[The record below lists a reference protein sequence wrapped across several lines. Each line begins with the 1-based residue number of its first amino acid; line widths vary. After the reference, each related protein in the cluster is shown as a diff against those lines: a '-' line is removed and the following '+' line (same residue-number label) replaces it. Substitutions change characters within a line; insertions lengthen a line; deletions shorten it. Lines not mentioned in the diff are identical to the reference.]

1 MRIAVEGLGAMGG
14 YMAARMLA
22 AGLAP
27 VALVTRR
34 HLAPLAAHGLR
45 LVSEGRETAHPI
57 TASDDP
63 AALGRQDLVVL
74 SVKATS
80 LPAIAPTLAPMIGPD
95 TLVVAAM
102 NGVPWWYFHGLDET
116 QARAPIAAVD
126 PAGAISAV
134 LPPRQCIGCVLH
146 LAASMPEPGLVSHA
160 FGNRFLLGDP
170 LVRGAG
176 EAGGGGRAAAVVELF
191 CRAGLDAVVS
201 EDIHAEVWYKLWGNM
216 TMNPLSAI
224 TGATMDVILRDD
236 DVRNFMSRAMLEAGE
251 VSRRIGITIPVSP
264 EDRHKLA
271 AQLGAFKTSMLQDVE
286 AGRPIELDALVGT
299 VIEIADRLGVEVPH
313 IRTLMGLARL
323 RARQLGLY

>member
-1 MRIAVEGLGAMGG
+1 
-14 YMAARMLA
+14 MAARQAGEPDGRSSSRLAGVHALLA
-22 AGLAP
+22 AAGFS
-27 VALVTRR
+27 VT
-34 HLAPLAAHGLR
+34 
-45 LVSEGRETAHPI
+45 S
-57 TASDDP
+57 S
-63 AALGRQDLVVL
+63 
-74 SVKATS
+74 
-80 LPAIAPTLAPMIGPD
+80 PAI
-95 TLVVAAM
+95 
-102 NGVPWWYFHGLDET
+102 
-116 QARAPIAAVD
+116 R
-126 PAGAISAV
+126 
-134 LPPRQCIGCVLH
+134 R
-146 LAASMPEPGLVSHA
+146 
-160 FGNRFLLGDP
+160 
-170 LVRGAG
+170 
-176 EAGGGGRAAAVVELF
+176 EA
-191 CRAGLDAVVS
+191 
-201 EDIHAEVWYKLWGNM
+201 WYKLWGNM